1 MKATWHGQVIAD
13 SPQTLEVGGYRYFP
27 RSAVRM
33 ELLTLAPKNASDRA
47 CPHGVQF
54 YDVADASGRS
64 ERAAWSYE
72 KPQASMKQ
80 VDHWI
85 GFWGDVTLGE

>member
-1 MKATWHGQVIAD
+1 MKAMWRDRVIAESD
-13 SPQTLEVGGYRYFP
+13 EVIAVDGYRYFP
-27 RSAVRM
+27 RSSVRM
-33 ELLTLAPKNASDRA
+33 ELLHATPKTAEDRM

-54 YDVADASGRS
+54 YDVADNGVRS

-72 KPQASMKQ
+72 KPRESMKH

-85 GFWGDVTLGE
+85 GFWGDVQVK